1 MSVCRCRWW
10 DVVCWE

>member
-1 MSVCRCRWW
+1 MSVCRCRCW